1 MVLESQVYPGDKTPS
16 TSVENIAEYFPYNH
30 TPFKDDTVDVIEL
43 LFAECPVVL
52 EFRKF
57 IKGLILR
64 ESGVKIKLHCTDIMF
79 GVQRLNV
86 QTYYINKV
94 ILIAKMCI
102 SS

>member
-52 EFRKF
+52 EFWKF

-64 ESGVKIKLHCTDIMF
+64 ESAEAAAGDV
-79 GVQRLNV
+79 R
-86 QTYYINKV
+86 
-94 ILIAKMCI
+94 
-102 SS
+102 